1 MKVKD
6 VNGNERDV
14 SVQTGRGYYDVRNLP
29 DIMGFRY
36 NEDIYILSAD
46 LTLSYTKDTL
56 YNTATE
62 VEYDRINLV
71 NSSNGITH
79 RSGNRWG
86 HNQSTDIN
94 TILCIVADK
103 LDCEVNDIEIVMV
116 NVNDSNKLSASH
128 ATWKRQGRMPSIK
141 YNTQIIWNEITHNIN
156 YTGAWPMPKHLLDRC
171 TITETNNSLI
181 KNDNIKIK
189 QTNVEMI

>member
-14 SVQTGRGYYDVRNLP
+14 SVQTGRGYYDVRNE
-29 DIMGFRY
+29 DNIMGFRY

-46 LTLSYTKDTL
+46 LTISYTKDTI
-56 YNTATE
+56 YDTATK

-71 NSSNGITH
+71 NSGNSVTQ
-79 RSGNRWG
+79 RSTNNRWG
-86 HNQSTDIN
+86 TDNTDIN
-94 TILCIVADK
+94 TILSIVAAK
-103 LDCEVNDIEIVMV
+103 LDCEVKDIEIVMV
-116 NVNDSNKLSASH
+116 DVNGSKKLSTSH
-128 ATWKRQGRMPSIK
+128 AAWKRQGRMPSIK
-141 YNTQIIWNEITHNIN
+141 YCTGFYHLKIQHTIN